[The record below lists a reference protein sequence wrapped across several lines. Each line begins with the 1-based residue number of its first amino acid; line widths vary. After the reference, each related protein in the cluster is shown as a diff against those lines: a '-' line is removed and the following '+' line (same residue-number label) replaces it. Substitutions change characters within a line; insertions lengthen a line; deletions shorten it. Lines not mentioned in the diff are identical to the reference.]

1 MRIMSYLLSLLLVVS
16 LSSVVMA
23 DPITAGA
30 GDGTPTVMDEFVFD
44 PGEDVNVDDGSGG
57 GIDLFFDDN
66 AGPITK
72 IFQPS
77 TTPSTGYAL
86 YITETWHVAG
96 ATIYDWHEE
105 LVDPALAW
113 GGVSVDVPAIV
124 NVNWNVIDILFPGG
138 LPFCTT
144 FVIDK
149 WVWVPVGYQ
158 GAIIVNE
165 WPTPE
170 PATMTLLGLGLLGLV
185 AKRRKH

>member
-1 MRIMSYLLSLLLVVS
+1 MRITSYLLSLLLVVS
-16 LSSVVMA
+16 LSSAVMA
-23 DPITAGA
+23 DPITAGP
-30 GDGTPTVMDEFVFD
+30 GDGTSTVMDEFVFD
-44 PGEDVNVDDGSGG
+44 PGEDVVLDDGSGG
-57 GIDLFFDDN
+57 GIDLFFDDD

-77 TTPSTGYAL
+77 TMSDTGYAL
-86 YITETWHVAG
+86 YITEVWHVAG
-96 ATIYDWHEE
+96 ETIYDWHEE

-113 GGVSVDVPAIV
+113 GAVTVNVPAVVNLNQNVVDIV
-124 NVNWNVIDILFPGG
+124 FPGG

-144 FVIDK
+144 FTIDK

-158 GAIIVNE
+158 GAIIVDE

-185 AKRRKH
+185 WRRRE